1 MFNKAPAMI
10 ADEVN
15 LGFVCV
21 CVCVCKEMPQSD
33 VIRHKLTKA
42 RVNFTSN
49 LESFI

>member
-15 LGFVCV
+15 LVRARVCV
-21 CVCVCKEMPQSD
+21 CVKKC
-33 VIRHKLTKA
+33 TKWCDA
-42 RVNFTSN
+42 TQTDEGWIFSN